1 LHAAAEED
9 NRGFQVWTKMIAQ
22 SRGRGERRGRRVEG
36 GELIEYAYL
45 VTS

>member
-22 SRGRGERRGRRVEG
+22 SRGRGERRVEG